1 MKNTSA
7 LFKMP
12 QESYTLLDV
21 TYQEYHCLCSI
32 YDLYSR
38 QKNAIDDW
46 SKTLWSEL
54 KPQLLL
60 EGMDS
65 FIKEFKQLPKAC
77 RSVSIALVLEKQMKK
92 FKNSIPLFIELKNDA
107 MKEMHWKKLMDQTG
121 NYSILVQSKN
131 QLIHIL
137 SFERSTFR
145 YES

>member
-7 LFKMP
+7 LFEMQ

-38 QKNAIDDW
+38 QKSARDEW
-46 SKTLWSEL
+46 SKMLWSEL
-54 KPQLLL
+54 QPQLLL

-65 FIKEFKQLPKAC
+65 FIKELKQIPKAC
-77 RSVSIALVLEKQMKK
+77 RLVPVGMVLDMQMKK
-92 FKNSIPLFIELKNDA
+92 FKNAIPLFIELKNDA

-121 NYSILVQSKN
+121 NYIM
-131 QLIHIL
+131 LI
-137 SFERSTFR
+137 
-145 YES
+145 